1 MAKQVLVIDDDKVIT
16 MALKIR
22 LCAEGYDMSSAPD
35 GISALKA
42 VQEKRPDVI
51 LLDIRMAGMD
61 GFEVNRR
68 LKAVAELSDI
78 PVIFLSAHTQEAT
91 RQGALAAGVKYFLP
105 KPYDAAQLVALI
117 EATTTETVC
126 AADS

>member
-1 MAKQVLVIDDDKVIT
+1 MHEKALVIDDDKVIT

-22 LCAEGYDMSSAPD
+22 LCAAGYDMSSSPD
-35 GISALKA
+35 GISGLKA

-51 LLDIRMAGMD
+51 LLDIRMPGMD
-61 GFEVNRR
+61 GLEVNRR
-68 LKAVAELSDI
+68 LKAAPELSDI
-78 PVIFLSAHTQEAT
+78 PVIVVSAQAQQAT